1 VKLLSVNIILQ
12 LIRKMNKR
20 SFFRRLNGIAMLFI
34 AGMVS
39 AQTAGVLYDPEPPVD
54 SAYVRVLVPTKTGNF
69 DIVVDGRERIKKLS
83 AGDASEYMVLTA
95 GSHTLAIQSAGKSGP
110 LISTSFEVVAGR
122 SVTMAF
128 PDLKP
133 NSSPIVF
140 QDKSNTNKLKA
151 LLLVYSLD
159 SKAGA
164 VDLLTA
170 DASSKVFTNLV
181 YGNSKGLLVNPISV
195 DLIAT
200 AAGQKTPKAKVS
212 LSMSQGGSY
221 SIFLLPGEG
230 GKLVVKSAQ
239 SKTERYTG
247 K

>member
-1 VKLLSVNIILQ
+1 
-12 LIRKMNKR
+12 
-20 SFFRRLNGIAMLFI
+20 
-34 AGMVS
+34 
-39 AQTAGVLYDPEPPVD
+39 
-54 SAYVRVLVPTKTGNF
+54 
-69 DIVVDGRERIKKLS
+69 
-83 AGDASEYMVLTA
+83 
-95 GSHTLAIQSAGKSGP
+95 
-110 LISTSFEVVAGR
+110 
-122 SVTMAF
+122 MAF
-128 PDLKP
+128 PDLQTG
-133 NSSPIVF
+133 STPIVF

-151 LLLVYSLD
+151 LLSVYSLD
-159 SKAGA
+159 GKAGA

-170 DASSKVFTNLV
+170 DGSSKVFTNLA
-181 YGNSKGLLVNPISV
+181 YGTSTGLLVNPISV